1 MEIRIFLNFS
11 VFLWKFKTLKKTLVI
26 FAHPYF
32 EYSTANLELIKMY
45 DGVENFEFKDLYEEY
60 PDFHI
65 ATFRERKRIRNFE
78 RLIFHFPLIWFGL
91 PPLLK
96 LWIDEVFDM
105 KWISDED
112 HPLTNKDAAIIV
124 TAGGKEESY
133 QKDGVYGTT
142 IPELMKQLTLSL
154 KVNNIEVKEFFALYN
169 ADDLKEN
176 ELKEISQSIKTKLEI
191 R

>member
-1 MEIRIFLNFS
+1 
-11 VFLWKFKTLKKTLVI
+11 
-26 FAHPYF
+26 
-32 EYSTANLELIKMY
+32 
-45 DGVENFEFKDLYEEY
+45 
-60 PDFHI
+60 
-65 ATFRERKRIRNFE
+65 
-78 RLIFHFPLIWFGL
+78 
-91 PPLLK
+91 
-96 LWIDEVFDM
+96 M

-124 TAGGKEESY
+124 TVGGKEEYY

-176 ELKEISQSIKTKLEI
+176 ELKEISQTIKTKLKI